1 VARTAAVM
9 RKPKFLSQEYFLTK
23 KEQPN
28 GQYLYYFYILCY
40 KTGLRTVSLFRRIGV
55 FFEELFRF
63 LFIRLLSG
71 TIISAWRAVKAVI
84 KRAYYK
90 GVTVERKQI
99 ARQRQELAAIKE
111 ERKLLGGK
119 NNKNKQIVVYE
130 ERINHL
136 QRSIKKRVVRHGIR
150 LFAPV
155 LALILLV
162 GSLFVWNSLEVAL
175 RVEYDGLDLGYIKN
189 ESVYDDAVAG
199 IEDRIIG
206 IENRY
211 NFSATP
217 IYKISHVTASKIQN
231 TDQFVD
237 TFLSAVLGD
246 EVDEAIGVYID
257 GKFLLAVTEQ
267 EQLKTFMNT
276 LLEPYHS
283 DDENAV
289 VGFLNDV
296 TFESGIYPIVNIKTY
311 DEAVAILG
319 QEDTTTVKY
328 TCVKNDTVATIA
340 TKNGLTEEALLQYN
354 PEIESKIVKGKVLTL
369 TLPEPFLPVKIS
381 IRTTYTETIPYDTT
395 IKYSSSLYEGQTE
408 ITTSGRNGSQEV
420 VADIIYVNGV
430 EVSRDII
437 STTVT
442 KEARNA
448 VKKVGTK
455 AVPKTAPSIE
465 DFNGVTVTGKFMWP
479 VDGGHITCGWLGYPG
494 HYGLDIGA
502 AKGTNIYASDGGIV
516 VYVHYGKTSYGYE
529 IVIDHG
535 NGYET
540 RYGHCSKILVEVG
553 DKVEKGDVIG
563 LVGSTGNS
571 TGPHLHFEII
581 KDGNRINPKPFITG

>member
-1 VARTAAVM
+1 M
-9 RKPKFLSQEYFLTK
+9 RKPKFLSQEYFLAK
-23 KEQPN
+23 KKQPN

-40 KTGLRTVSLFRRIGV
+40 KTGLRTVSLFQKIGV
-55 FFEELFRF
+55 FIEELFRF
-63 LFIRLLSG
+63 LFIRLLAG
-71 TIISAWRAVKAVI
+71 TITSAWRAVKAVI

-99 ARQRQELAAIKE
+99 ARQRQELAAVKE
-111 ERKLLGGK
+111 ERKRLGADR
-119 NNKNKQIVVYE
+119 KQLAVID
-130 ERINHL
+130 ERITRYEH
-136 QRSIKKRVVRHGIR
+136 SIRKRVFKQGVRI
-150 LFAPV
+150 LSPV
-155 LALILLV
+155 LALVLLA
-162 GSLFVWNSLEVAL
+162 GSLLVWNSMEVAL
-175 RVEYDGLDLGYIKN
+175 QVEYDGIDLGYIKN

-217 IYKISHVTASKIQN
+217 IYKISHVSASKIQS

-257 GKFLLAVTEQ
+257 DKFLLAVTEQ
-267 EQLKTFMNT
+267 EQLKVFMDT
-276 LLEPYHS
+276 LLAPYHS
-283 DDENAV
+283 DVENAV

-296 TFESGIYPIVNIKTY
+296 TFESGIYPIDNIKTY
-311 DEAVAILG
+311 DEAVDILG
-319 QEDTTTVKY
+319 KVDTTTVKY
-328 TCVKNDTVATIA
+328 TCVKNDTTAKIA
-340 TKNGLTEEALLQYN
+340 SKNGLTEEALLQYN
-354 PEIESKIVKGKVLTL
+354 PDIAEKISKGKVLKL

-381 IRTTYTETIPYDTT
+381 IRSSYTETIPYDTT

-408 ITTSGRNGSQEV
+408 ITTSGRDGKQEI

-430 EVSRDII
+430 EVSREIV
-437 STTVT
+437 SSTVT
-442 KEARNA
+442 KEPRNA

-455 AVPKTAPSIE
+455 AVPKSAPSIA

-502 AKGTNIYASDGGIV
+502 PKGTNIYASDGGIV

-553 DKVEKGDVIG
+553 DKVEKNDVIG

-581 KDGNRINPKPFITG
+581 KDGNRINPKSFITG

>member
-1 VARTAAVM
+1 VTRAAAGNF
-9 RKPKFLSQEYFLTK
+9 KPGFLSYEYFLEK
-23 KEQPN
+23 KKNPKT
-28 GQYLYYFYILCY
+28 QYLYYFYLLCY
-40 KTGLRTVSLFRRIGV
+40 KTGRKTVLLFEKIGV

-63 LFIRLLSG
+63 LFIRLLAG
-71 TIISAWRAVKAVI
+71 TISSAYRAIKAAF

-90 GVTVERKQI
+90 GVTVEKKQI
-99 ARQRQELAAIKE
+99 ARQRQELASMKE
-111 ERKLLGGK
+111 ERKRLAGTNSRQLA
-119 NNKNKQIVVYE
+119 VCD
-130 ERINHL
+130 ERIVRFEHSIR
-136 QRSIKKRVVRHGIR
+136 QRIFRHGVR

-155 LALILLV
+155 LALILLA
-162 GSLFVWNSLEVAL
+162 GSLLTWNSLQVAL
-175 RVEYDGLDLGYIKN
+175 RVEYDGIDLGYIKN
-189 ESVYDDAVAG
+189 ESVYDDAVAS

-217 IYKISHVTASKIQN
+217 IYRVAHVTASKIQD
-231 TDQFVD
+231 TDTFVN

-267 EQLKTFMNT
+267 EQLKAYMET
-276 LLEPYHS
+276 LLDPYHS
-283 DDENAV
+283 DEENAV

-296 TFESGIYPIVNIKTY
+296 TFESGMYPIDNIKTY

-319 QEDTTTVKY
+319 KVDTTTVKY

-340 TKNGLTEEALLQYN
+340 SKNGLTEEALLQYN
-354 PEIESKIVKGKVLTL
+354 PDIESKISKGKVLKL

-381 IRTTYTETIPYDTT
+381 IRTTYTESIPYETT

-420 VADIIYVNGV
+420 VADIIKVNGV
-430 EVSRDII
+430 EVSREII

-442 KEARNA
+442 KEPRNA

-494 HYGLDIGA
+494 HYGIDIGA
-502 AKGTNIYASDGGIV
+502 SKGTNIYASDGGIV